1 MKLAHKKYICMLLA
15 FLTAIMMGGFSLAS
29 SSASGVDD
37 AKGEIDRLEQEK
49 KDTEKRLKELGYFTT
64 DITGTYGTM
73 TIRAVKAFEARYGK
87 EQTGI
92 ATVAL
97 QKEL

>member
-15 FLTAIMMGGFSLAS
+15 FLTAFMIGGFSLAS

-49 KDTEKRLKELGYFTT
+49 K
-64 DITGTYGTM
+64 
-73 TIRAVKAFEARYGK
+73 
-87 EQTGI
+87 
-92 ATVAL
+92 
-97 QKEL
+97 